1 MKWFGIGAGVV
12 IALVAAMPLVMF
24 AQGCVSNPKVEQELF
39 ENPQG
44 ERARKVMLL
53 TLPSGRKIPVNF
65 LRENGRVY
73 AGADGWWWKAL
84 RDGPH
89 DVKVFVQGESLAG
102 RATAVLDQPDYKKDV
117 FSRLRPSAI
126 PGTGTLVEI
135 LLDPADPGGPIR

>member
-24 AQGCVSNPKVEQELF
+24 VQGCISNPKVERELV

-102 RATAVLDQPDYKKDV
+102 RATAVLDQPDFKKDV